1 MTSNL
6 KALEQR
12 QAGAED
18 EGSTNA
24 TTKSLQLLQCPVC
37 IDPLQ
42 DLPEGKEVKGTQCGH
57 LFCSLCLAK
66 ALKQKE
72 QCPTCRKK
80 VTLSKVIKVFL

>member
-18 EGSTNA
+18 EGNTNA
-24 TTKSLQLLQCPVC
+24 TTKSLQPLQCPVC
-37 IDPLQ
+37 IDPQQ

-57 LFCSLCLAK
+57 LFYIVISLNIVCSLNIVL
-66 ALKQKE
+66 
-72 QCPTCRKK
+72 
-80 VTLSKVIKVFL
+80 

>member
-42 DLPEGKEVKGTQCGH
+42 DLPE
-57 LFCSLCLAK
+57 LA
-66 ALKQKE
+66 QRE
-72 QCPTCRKK
+72 RR
-80 VTLSKVIKVFL
+80 